1 MKRYKHSL
9 SNYSLLT
16 MDMGKLVPIGLQEVL
31 PGDTFQ
37 QASSAL
43 IRFSPQLAPVMHPVT
58 VRIHHWFVP
67 HRLTM
72 EANGKNWE
80 PFITGG
86 SDGLGEGQSLPTN
99 AATFTPAVSGLA
111 DYLGL
116 PATIVLPIGTVSM
129 LPFYAYTLIFNEY
142 YRDQDLGA
150 ARAITTASAAND
162 VVENVSWEKDYFTA
176 ARPWTQK
183 GPAVSLPIGTSATV
197 KTSSTE
203 LITSGTNF
211 DMKVRRTTGNAVPTA
226 DRALSTGGAGVF
238 AESGNAATGVN
249 GLYPSNLYADLST
262 ATAATVNAVR
272 QAFALQRYQEARAQY
287 GSRYT
292 EYLRYI
298 GVRPSDARMSKP
310 EYLGGG
316 KQTVAFSEVLRT
328 GNVTADATPNVI
340 GQLKGHGIA
349 ALRSNRYRYF
359 AEEHG
364 YIMSLMSIRP
374 KSIYVNG
381 IERMWLKRTKEEFFQ
396 KELEL
401 IGQQAITN
409 AEVFAGAVDATNK
422 LVFGYQ
428 DRYSEYRHTASS
440 VHGEFRTTLDFWHLG
455 RKFGA
460 LPTLNQAFVDCV
472 PGKRIFAEQTA
483 NSCWVMVNHNIQA
496 RRMVGKNTI
505 GRAI

>member
-9 SNYSLLT
+9 SNYKLLT

-31 PGDTFQ
+31 PGDTIQ
-37 QASSAL
+37 QSTSSL
-43 IRFSPQLAPVMHPVT
+43 IRMSPQLAPVMHPVT
-58 VRIHHWFVP
+58 VRIHHWFIP
-67 HRLTM
+67 NRLTM
-72 EANGKNWE
+72 EANAKNWE

-116 PATIVLPIGTVSM
+116 PPGVVIPANTMQL
-129 LPFYAYTLIFNEY
+129 LPFFAYTLIFNEY
-142 YRDQDLGA
+142 YRDEDLGA

-162 VVENVSWEKDYFTA
+162 VVENISWEKDYFTA

-183 GPAVSLPIGTSATV
+183 GPAVSLPLGTSAPVTGNI
-197 KTSSTE
+197 TS
-203 LITSGTNF
+203 SGTNPSGHTAA
-211 DMKVRRTTGNAVPTA
+211 DGTVRVWQA
-226 DRALSTGGAGVF
+226 S
-238 AESGNAATGVN
+238 SAATGGISLTGYAAAISNYVHDAT
-249 GLYPSNLYADLST
+249 GLALTGATADLTT
-262 ATAATVNAVR
+262 ATAATVTAVR

-298 GVRPSDARMSKP
+298 GVRPSDARMQKP

-316 KQTVAFSEVLRT
+316 KQTISFSEVLRT

-340 GQLKGHGIA
+340 GQLKGHGIS

-359 AEEHG
+359 CEEHG

-381 IERMWLKRTKEEFFQ
+381 IERHWLKRAKENYYQ

-409 AEVFAGAVDATNK
+409 AEVFLGAVDATNK

-428 DRYSEYRHTASS
+428 DRYSEYRHGVST
-440 VHGEFRTTLDFWHLG
+440 VHGEFRSTLDFWHLG

-460 LPTLNQAFVDCV
+460 LPTLNQAFTDCV
-472 PGKRIFAEQTA
+472 PGKRVFAEQTA
-483 NSCWVMVNHNIQA
+483 NSCWVMVNHSIQA
-496 RRMVGKNTI
+496 RRQVGKTTI